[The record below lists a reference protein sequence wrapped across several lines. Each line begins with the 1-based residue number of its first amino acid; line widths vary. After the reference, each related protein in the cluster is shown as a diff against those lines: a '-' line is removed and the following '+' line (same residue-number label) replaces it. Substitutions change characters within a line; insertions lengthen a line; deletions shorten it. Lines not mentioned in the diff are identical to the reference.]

1 MFNAPQIIGGIN
13 DIAQIYDINDAQC
26 QELDAAVERM
36 DANISLDDMDED
48 TIIRWE
54 KILEIT
60 PLDNESLRSRRFR
73 IKTKVTEKLPYS
85 YRVLKRML
93 DHLCGEGNYIL
104 ALRKY
109 SLECQIYDNAI
120 WKSVEKLFESVLP
133 LNIDYAIYLGYTHPA
148 DYRIAAVLQDD
159 KIIDFRQI

>member
-13 DIAQIYDINDAQC
+13 DIAQIYTINDAQC

-36 DANISLDDMDED
+36 DANISLDNMDED

-54 KILEIT
+54 KMLEIT
-60 PLDNESLRSRRFR
+60 PLDNESLRSRSFR

-93 DHLCGEGNYIL
+93 DNLCGENNYIL
-104 ALRKY
+104 TLCKY
-109 SLECQIYDNAI
+109 SLECQIYDSAI
-120 WKSVEKLFESVLP
+120 WGSVEELLESVLP
-133 LNIDYAIYLGYTHPA
+133 LNIDYAVYLGHTHLA
-148 DYRIAAVLQDD
+148 DCRIAAVLQDD